1 MSFIKSLI
9 VKNTYRD
16 SVFLMK
22 ISSQASQLE
31 GVTVASAMM
40 ATERNKDLFKVA
52 GLYTDELAQAN
63 SDDLA
68 IAVSSANEDVLA
80 SAMAKINEMLTASV
94 KSKDAGD
101 NTRIINTLEHALLE
115 DAELNLALISVAGD
129 YAKYEAAK
137 ALSKGLNVML
147 YSDNISLEDELR
159 LKKMAQSRGLMVMG
173 PDCGTAILNGIPLA
187 FANKV
192 STGSI
197 GIVGASGTGIQEV
210 TCLIDALGQGI
221 SQAIGTG
228 GRDLKDVIG
237 GITALAGLKYLLN
250 DPQTQVI
257 VLISKPPG
265 EQVREKI
272 CSVIKDSS
280 KPFIINYA
288 GCEDYTPEKTAGALV
303 TSTLEEAAT
312 LAVNSLTA
320 KLEMDK
326 VSISDA
332 AAYNALLAKGVK
344 QVEKGK
350 YLRGIFGGGSLC
362 YETMNIL
369 GTLLPQ
375 EDIYSNIP
383 LKGMH
388 SLPDNQKS
396 QKHTFLDM
404 GEDEFTVGKPHP
416 MIDPTM
422 KNNRLYRE
430 ILDPDAAVV
439 IFDLVIGYGSHPDP
453 AGEVVQI
460 INKAK
465 AEKAGSLGV
474 SLVTSVCGTDNDSPS
489 RKEQVAKLV
498 AAGVIVM
505 PSNAHAAKLAG
516 DLIKNI

>member
-1 MSFIKSLI
+1 
-9 VKNTYRD
+9 
-16 SVFLMK
+16 
-22 ISSQASQLE
+22 
-31 GVTVASAMM
+31 
-40 ATERNKDLFKVA
+40 
-52 GLYTDELAQAN
+52 
-63 SDDLA
+63 
-68 IAVSSANEDVLA
+68 
-80 SAMAKINEMLTASV
+80 
-94 KSKDAGD
+94 
-101 NTRIINTLEHALLE
+101 
-115 DAELNLALISVAGD
+115 
-129 YAKYEAAK
+129 
-137 ALSKGLNVML
+137 
-147 YSDNISLEDELR
+147 
-159 LKKMAQSRGLMVMG
+159 
-173 PDCGTAILNGIPLA
+173 
-187 FANKV
+187 
-192 STGSI
+192 
-197 GIVGASGTGIQEV
+197 
-210 TCLIDALGQGI
+210 
-221 SQAIGTG
+221 
-228 GRDLKDVIG
+228 
-237 GITALAGLKYLLN
+237 
-250 DPQTQVI
+250 
-257 VLISKPPG
+257 
-265 EQVREKI
+265 
-272 CSVIKDSS
+272 
-280 KPFIINYA
+280 
-288 GCEDYTPEKTAGALV
+288 
-303 TSTLEEAAT
+303 
-312 LAVNSLTA
+312 
-320 KLEMDK
+320 
-326 VSISDA
+326 
-332 AAYNALLAKGVK
+332 
-344 QVEKGK
+344 
-350 YLRGIFGGGSLC
+350 LRGIFGGGSLC